1 MSYLLFMDES
11 GHDHKNLPYEV
22 RGGVSIAS
30 VNFFNIIK
38 ELQYEEERIFGC
50 KLSEYKTEIKGSKLL
65 EKMRFKWAVQG
76 EKLSAEERQKGCR
89 RFLTACLEHR
99 APCQQDFTAYGQ
111 ASLMM
116 ANTIFRL
123 LKKYKAKIFACV
135 IEKGVQ
141 KPKNFKYEEY
151 LLKDHIG
158 LMETFACFLARQHED
173 GLLIMDQSEKEN
185 DKKFKR
191 QLANYFS
198 KTLSGQQHANWI
210 IPEPLFIESDTNY
223 LIQVADFCIY
233 AINVGYRKLHNSNI
247 ETRHEV
253 QELCEDKID
262 KLQYK
267 GTHLKTINN
276 KTQRVKL
283 FGIKIYKNPYKK

>member
-22 RGGVSIAS
+22 RGGISIAS
-30 VNFFNIIK
+30 VNFFKIIK

-65 EKMRFKWAVQG
+65 EKARFKWAAQDN
-76 EKLSAEERQKGCR
+76 KLSAEDRKKGCR
-89 RFLTACLEHR
+89 RFLTACLENKS
-99 APCQQDFTAYGQ
+99 PCKQDFTAYGQ

-116 ANTIFRL
+116 AKIIFKL

-135 IEKGVQ
+135 IEKGIK
-141 KPKNFKYEEY
+141 KPENFRHEEY
-151 LLKDHIG
+151 LRKDHVG

-185 DKKFKR
+185 DKKFKK

-198 KTLSGQQHANWI
+198 KTVSGQQHANWI

-233 AINVGYRKLHNSNI
+233 AINTGYRKLHNASV
-247 ETRHEV
+247 ETRQEV
-253 QELCEDKID
+253 QDLCEKEID

-267 GTHLKTINN
+267 GSVIKTLNN
-276 KTQRVKL
+276 RPQWVKL
-283 FGIKIYKNPYKK
+283 YGIKIYKKPYKQ